1 MLNVNSLEQQWKR
14 YKLKSLMPYGI
25 ILSSLSLLVVISVI
39 LFSEEDETTTKKT
52 LVTKTLP
59 ELNTT
64 QVKTI
69 QQVQIENKKT
79 TSNIKVMNSS
89 QQLKLKPSLSFI
101 HEIERENETRKPYV
115 PPVQKKVTPQPVVVE
130 ESIIVDEPLIERI
143 KPTQQIV
150 EANKEKEQ
158 VVSQQKN
165 QTLSQNTINEENQ
178 SMKQASIN
186 ITRKT
191 TEDDLESVIERFNK
205 SNNPA
210 LSLFIARKYYELGQY
225 KKSYNYALITNEINS
240 DIESCWI
247 IFAKSLVK
255 LNQKEKAIQTLKK
268 YINHSGSSR
277 ATALLDRITTGK
289 FE

>member
-14 YKLKSLMPYGI
+14 YKLKSLIPYGI
-25 ILSSLSLLVVISVI
+25 VVSSLSLTIIISVI
-39 LFSEEDETTTKKT
+39 LFSGEDETTTTKKT
-52 LVTKTLP
+52 LATKTLP

-69 QQVQIENKKT
+69 PQVQIENKKT
-79 TSNIKVMNSS
+79 TSNIKVMESS
-89 QQLKLKPSLSFI
+89 QKLKLKPSLSFI
-101 HEIERENETRKPYV
+101 HEIERENETHKPYV

-150 EANKEKEQ
+150 KANKE
-158 VVSQQKN
+158 KN
-165 QTLSQNTINEENQ
+165 QTLSQNTIDEENQ
-178 SMKQASIN
+178 STKQASIN

-191 TEDDLESVIERFNK
+191 TEDDLKNVIKRFNK